1 MDEGLIIK
9 SQLIQVVTKVHFL
22 LAANLHDDHAESKN
36 VGLKTEIS
44 RVTITGFGLL
54 QKLRREVNLKRGLF
68 GLILWLMFGLCEGF
82 QEHFVGVG
90 LNQVLVDNFAS
101 EMVELGIK

>member
-9 SQLIQVVTKVHFL
+9 SQVIQVVTKVHFL
-22 LAANLHDDHAESKN
+22 LAANFHDDHAESKN

-44 RVTITGFGLL
+44 RVKITGLGLL

-68 GLILWLMFGLCEGF
+68 GLILWLMFGFCEGF
-82 QEHFVGVG
+82 QKHFVGVG
-90 LNQVLVDNFAS
+90 LNKVLVDNFTS
-101 EMVELGIK
+101 EMVELGIR

>member
-9 SQLIQVVTKVHFL
+9 SQVIQVVTKVHFL
-22 LAANLHDDHAESKN
+22 LAANLHDDHPESKN

-44 RVTITGFGLL
+44 RVIITGLGLL

-68 GLILWLMFGLCEGF
+68 DLILWLMFGLSEGF
-82 QEHFVGVG
+82 QKHFVRVG
-90 LNQVLVDNFAS
+90 LNKVLVDNFT
-101 EMVELGIK
+101 I